1 MPAPEPVTGST
12 GGSAAA
18 GSASAANDA
27 GGVPPSAPPPPGAPP
42 PPEAAGLFEQFGATR
57 ESVKR
62 LVGAHIELAKAEFA
76 DITDAIKRVAILVGL
91 AIGAVIFG
99 LLLVAIGTPLFLG
112 ELLFG
117 SIGWG
122 VLLGLLLLLAI
133 AVAAG
138 ILALDAGRARGV
150 AWPFLAATVIGI
162 VVGVVLGLDLT
173 NRAWT
178 ALGDAV
184 ATGLDPSSRPLVLA
198 AVSLA
203 VIGGVLGLISGAV
216 GGGAGAAVGGLVGGA
231 IAGALL
237 GALTAI
243 ATGPRVGAAIGVAVG
258 LIAWIALMGLD
269 VARRGVDTDEL
280 KHRFWP
286 ERTIEV
292 TKETI
297 EWARERM
304 PLSRKS

>member
-1 MPAPEPVTGST
+1 MPAPELVTGST
-12 GGSAAA
+12 GASGPAAESSD
-18 GSASAANDA
+18 GT
-27 GGVPPSAPPPPGAPP
+27 PPPGPAASPA
-42 PPEAAGLFEQFGATR
+42 PEAPGLFEQFGATR
-57 ESVKR
+57 ESLKR
-62 LVGAHIELAKAEFA
+62 LVGAHIDLAKAELA

-138 ILALDAGRARGV
+138 ILALDAGRGRGV
-150 AWPFLAATVIGI
+150 AWPFLAAAVIGI

-178 ALGDAV
+178 ALGDAA
-184 ATGLDPSSRPLVLA
+184 ATSLDPSSRPLVLA
-198 AVSLA
+198 TVSLA

-216 GGGAGAAVGGLVGGA
+216 GGGAGAAIGGLVGGA

-258 LIAWIALMGLD
+258 LIAWIGLMGLD

-286 ERTIEV
+286 ERTIEA